1 MTKKELL
8 EYLVKDEIQTIE
20 MYKEKLE
27 ELPQIYVEGMRE
39 KESKKYNGY
48 IFESV
53 VKVEAYQLLL
63 KSLSENEP

>member
-1 MTKKELL
+1 
-8 EYLVKDEIQTIE
+8 
-20 MYKEKLE
+20 
-27 ELPQIYVEGMRE
+27 MRE